1 MKKIHL
7 FAIAIIAVAIFILM
21 STATDASTYVT
32 FREATARDQGGNI
45 TKVHIVGRLPKA
57 PDGSPSGL
65 LYDPVID
72 PNHFEFT
79 LIDTL
84 KQAQRVVYYNP
95 KPADFDRSDDHHA
108 VQRHFE
114 TLCPDYDKNKG
125 KRPDFQ
131 RFIDKVEEA
140 ERRAERQW

>member
-7 FAIAIIAVAIFILM
+7 FAIGIIAAAIFILM

-32 FREATARDQGGNI
+32 FQEATTRAQAGNT
-45 TKVHIVGRLPKA
+45 TKVHVVGRLPKA

-65 LYDPVID
+65 LYDPLID

-84 KQAQRVVYYNP
+84 QQAQRVVYYNP
-95 KPADFDRSDDHHA
+95 KPQDFDRSEQVVITGAMRGDTFVAD
-108 VQRHFE
+108 QI
-114 TLCPDYDKNKG
+114 LLKCPSKYTENELKAATAT
-125 KRPDFQ
+125 R
-131 RFIDKVEEA
+131 
-140 ERRAERQW
+140 

>member
-7 FAIAIIAVAIFILM
+7 FAIGIIAAAIFILM

-32 FREATARDQGGNI
+32 FHEATTRAQAGNT
-45 TKVHIVGRLPKA
+45 TKVHVVGRLPKA

-65 LYDPVID
+65 LYDPLID

-84 KQAQRVVYYNP
+84 QQAQRVVYYNP
-95 KPADFDRSDDHHA
+95 KPQDFDRSEQVVITGAMRGDTFVAD
-108 VQRHFE
+108 QI
-114 TLCPDYDKNKG
+114 LLKCPSKYTENELKAATAT
-125 KRPDFQ
+125 R
-131 RFIDKVEEA
+131 
-140 ERRAERQW
+140 

>member
-1 MKKIHL
+1 MKKIQL
-7 FAIAIIAVAIFILM
+7 FAIGIIAVAIFILM

-32 FREATARDQGGNI
+32 FHEAQVRAQEGNT
-45 TKVHIVGRLPKA
+45 TKVHVVGRLPKA

-95 KPADFDRSDDHHA
+95 KPADFDRSDQVVITGAMRGDTFVADQILLKCPSKYTENELKAETAA
-108 VQRHFE
+108 V
-114 TLCPDYDKNKG
+114 L
-125 KRPDFQ
+125 
-131 RFIDKVEEA
+131 
-140 ERRAERQW
+140 